1 MKISMACDHAGFELK
16 QHLAELL
23 RKVGHEVLDFGC
35 NSSDPVDFVDHV
47 YPAALALSEARCD
60 RAILVDGAGY
70 PSGIVANMLP
80 GVFAAVAN
88 DPVSARLSREHSDA
102 NALCVGGRIVGT
114 ALADEIVTTWLAVGF
129 LGGKYAVR
137 VEKVRRLAEK
147 HRRGAADQPRK
158 VVTVQDVRDALTRKR
173 SLLMDDSTILTPSVL
188 DLTR

>member
-23 RKVGHEVLDFGC
+23 RKAGHEVLDFGC

-60 RAILVDGAGY
+60 RAVLVDGAGY

-80 GVFAAVAN
+80 DVFAAVAN

-102 NALCVGGRIVGT
+102 NALCVGGRIEKRRHLVHHGGHLWEVDEFLGDNAGLVVAEIELEAADAPFARPDWLGT
-114 ALADEIVTTWLAVGF
+114 EVTDAPRYYNLALASHPFSRWDASE
-129 LGGKYAVR
+129 
-137 VEKVRRLAEK
+137 
-147 HRRGAADQPRK
+147 RG
-158 VVTVQDVRDALTRKR
+158 
-173 SLLMDDSTILTPSVL
+173 
-188 DLTR
+188 